1 VGPSPFAD
9 FATEVRSLKLAIIGT
24 AGVRTPLMLRGV
36 LRRQERL
43 GLTDLCLMDSDQ
55 EHLDLIR
62 MVSEPVLRQPQPSDD
77 KKAAPPLRVLWT
89 TDAREAIRGAD
100 FVLTTFRVGG
110 IRSRVIDERVPLRYG
125 VLGQE
130 TTGPGGF
137 AMALR
142 TIPVILDY
150 VKLIQELAPDAW
162 LVNFTNPSGLIT
174 EAVTNHTH
182 MTRMVGICDNP
193 SSMQRE
199 IARALKLSP
208 DELFV
213 EYFGLNHLGWVR
225 GAFAKGWDVLP
236 ELIAAI
242 AQQRVKLDGLPFD
255 PQFVAALGMLPNE
268 YLYFYYH
275 AREAVQHILDAG
287 KTRGEQVQELNE
299 WLFAELRR
307 LRAGGSES
315 DIRDAYVSYLV
326 KRGESYMATETGHKP
341 DLEHLQASA
350 EEEGYEG
357 VALGVMECLSGVRQ
371 GTAILSVPNRGAI
384 AGMGESSVVEVTC
397 YLGHSIVRPVAMGCV
412 PEHALGLM
420 KQVKEYE
427 RLTVEAAL
435 SGSYALALKAL
446 ALHPLVP
453 GYAVARRILDGYV
466 SEHGDYFPKL
476 H

>member
-1 VGPSPFAD
+1 
-9 FATEVRSLKLAIIGT
+9 LKLTIIGT

-43 GLTDLCLMDSDQ
+43 GLTDLSLMDSDQ

-62 MVSEPVLRQPQPSDD
+62 IVSEPVLRESERSDA
-77 KKAAPPLRVLWT
+77 KRTAPPLRVVWT

-142 TIPVILDY
+142 TISVILDY
-150 VKLIQELAPDAW
+150 VKLMQELAPEAW
-162 LVNFTNPSGLIT
+162 LINFTNPSGLIT
-174 EAVTNHTH
+174 EAVTNHTG

-199 IARALKLSP
+199 LARALGLPP

-225 GAFAKGWDVLP
+225 AAFVKGRDVLP
-236 ELIAAI
+236 ELLTGIV
-242 AQQRVKLDGLPFD
+242 QQSVKLGGLPFD

-275 AREAVQHILDAG
+275 AREAVQRILDAG

-299 WLFAELRR
+299 CLFAELRR
-307 LRAGGSES
+307 LRDGGSES
-315 DIRDAYVSYLV
+315 AMRDAYMSYLL
-326 KRGESYMATETGHKP
+326 KRGETYMATETGHKP
-341 DLEHLQASA
+341 DVEHLQAAA

-371 GTAILSVPNRGAI
+371 GTSILSVPNRGSI
-384 AGMGESSVVEVTC
+384 VGMGETSVVEVTC
-397 YLGHSIVRPVAMGCV
+397 YLGQGVVRPIAMGCV
-412 PEHALGLM
+412 PDHALGLM

-427 RLTVEAAL
+427 RLTVQAAL

-453 GYAVARRILDGYV
+453 GYAVAQRILDGYI
-466 SEHGDYFPKL
+466 SEHGGYFPKL